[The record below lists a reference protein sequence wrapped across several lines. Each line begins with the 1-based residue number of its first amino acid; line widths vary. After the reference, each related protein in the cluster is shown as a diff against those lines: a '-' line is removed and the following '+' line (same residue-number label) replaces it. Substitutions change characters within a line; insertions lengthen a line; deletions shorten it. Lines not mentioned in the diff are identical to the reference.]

1 MDADFQEQYVAAE
14 QAYSASEFD
23 KADDLARPLLG
34 KLEPLPASGAER
46 DATLA
51 WRAFVA
57 LLLGHIH
64 LYGKDDVG
72 QSAEFYRLVLASEPP
87 DTLRE
92 LAQQG
97 LNESLERSPVLDVAV
112 SAPAAAEEPASVP
125 FPNQSSQPASDALIR
140 DPFLNT
146 SSTPVAGD
154 QRAAAEKP
162 AAQPVETAM
171 PWLKTNTKTATKT
184 NAQQPRE
191 LDSAQERSEQPVSLE
206 EAPAQAL
213 TPSLSGAFDSD
224 PKRLEAGLLRVHLKH
239 SRQLGSSSAQT
250 ADDDHPTSLPLRSLF
265 LFKRLEYGL
274 TFLIGLFN
282 IRSALQRVFTLLSC
296 WARGATR
303 FGTFPYQHC
312 PLRPRQ
318 SRGAARVPG
327 R

>member
-97 LNESLERSPVLDVAV
+97 LSESLERSPVIDVAV
-112 SAPAAAEEPASVP
+112 SAPAAAEEPASLP
-125 FPNQSSQPASDALIR
+125 FESQSSQPASDALIR
-140 DPFLNT
+140 DPFLNA
-146 SSTPVAGD
+146 SSTPAAVD
-154 QRAAAEKP
+154 QRAAAEKPAAEKP

-171 PWLKTNTKTATKT
+171 PWLETNTKTATKT
-184 NAQQPRE
+184 NAPQPRE

-213 TPSLSGAFDSD
+213 TPSLSGAFDSN
-224 PKRLEAGLLRVHLKH
+224 PKRLEAGLLRVHLKQ
-239 SRQLGSSSAQT
+239 SRHLGSSSAQA
-250 ADDDHPTSLPLRSLF
+250 ADDDQPTSLPLQKRLAMAWRSL
-265 LFKRLEYGL
+265 
-274 TFLIGLFN
+274 
-282 IRSALQRVFTLLSC
+282 
-296 WARGATR
+296 
-303 FGTFPYQHC
+303 
-312 PLRPRQ
+312 
-318 SRGAARVPG
+318 SRR
-327 R
+327 

>member
-97 LNESLERSPVLDVAV
+97 LNESLERSPVIDVAV

-125 FPNQSSQPASDALIR
+125 FQNQSSQQTSDALIR
-140 DPFLNT
+140 DPFLKT
-146 SSTPVAGD
+146 SSTPVAVD

-162 AAQPVETAM
+162 AAEKPAAKPVETAM
-171 PWLKTNTKTATKT
+171 PWLETNTKTATKT
-184 NAQQPRE
+184 KAPQPRE

-213 TPSLSGAFDSD
+213 TPSLAGAFDSD

-239 SRQLGSSSAQT
+239 SRQIGSSSAQT
-250 ADDDHPTSLPLRSLF
+250 ADDDKPTSLPLQKRLAMAWRSL
-265 LFKRLEYGL
+265 
-274 TFLIGLFN
+274 
-282 IRSALQRVFTLLSC
+282 
-296 WARGATR
+296 
-303 FGTFPYQHC
+303 
-312 PLRPRQ
+312 
-318 SRGAARVPG
+318 SRR
-327 R
+327 

>member
-97 LNESLERSPVLDVAV
+97 LNESLERSPVIDVAV
-112 SAPAAAEEPASVP
+112 SAPAAAEEEPASVP
-125 FPNQSSQPASDALIR
+125 FQSQSSQTASDALIR
-140 DPFLNT
+140 DPFLNA
-146 SSTPVAGD
+146 SSTPAAVD
-154 QRAAAEKP
+154 QRAAAEKPAAEKP

-171 PWLKTNTKTATKT
+171 PWLKTNTKTATTT
-184 NAQQPRE
+184 NAPQPRE

-213 TPSLSGAFDSD
+213 TPSLAGAFDSD

-250 ADDDHPTSLPLRSLF
+250 ADDDKPTSLPLQKRLAMAWRSL
-265 LFKRLEYGL
+265 
-274 TFLIGLFN
+274 
-282 IRSALQRVFTLLSC
+282 
-296 WARGATR
+296 
-303 FGTFPYQHC
+303 
-312 PLRPRQ
+312 
-318 SRGAARVPG
+318 SRR
-327 R
+327 

>member
-1 MDADFQEQYVAAE
+1 LDADFQEQYVAAE

-97 LNESLERSPVLDVAV
+97 LNESLERSPVIDVAV
-112 SAPAAAEEPASVP
+112 SAPAAEEEPASVP
-125 FPNQSSQPASDALIR
+125 FQNQSSQPASDALIR

-146 SSTPVAGD
+146 SSTPAAGD
-154 QRAAAEKP
+154 QRAATEKP
-162 AAQPVETAM
+162 AAESPAAKPVETAM
-171 PWLKTNTKTATKT
+171 PWLKTNTKTATTTNTKT
-184 NAQQPRE
+184 NAPQPRE
-191 LDSAQERSEQPVSLE
+191 LDSTQERSEQPVSLE

-213 TPSLSGAFDSD
+213 TPSLAGAFDSN
-224 PKRLEAGLLRVHLKH
+224 PKRLEAGLLRVHLKQ
-239 SRQLGSSSAQT
+239 SNELGSSSAQA
-250 ADDDHPTSLPLRSLF
+250 ADDDQPTSLPLQKRLAMAWRSL
-265 LFKRLEYGL
+265 
-274 TFLIGLFN
+274 
-282 IRSALQRVFTLLSC
+282 
-296 WARGATR
+296 
-303 FGTFPYQHC
+303 
-312 PLRPRQ
+312 
-318 SRGAARVPG
+318 SRR
-327 R
+327 